1 MYRWNDNRITRR
13 LGQNPMKKKSGKTP
27 KPLGISTGA
36 NFNLKKHNKKMRLMA
51 ESKGLDQ

>member
-1 MYRWNDNRITRR
+1 
-13 LGQNPMKKKSGKTP
+13 MKHIETKSKSGKSP
-27 KPLGISTGA
+27 KALGILTGV